1 LKSFRKIQF
10 SWFNYCM
17 HPFCNTTASS
27 KHLQSV
33 RDMHM
38 VKERERQRK
47 ISLAWM
53 GFFRT

>member
-1 LKSFRKIQF
+1 MKSFRKIQF

-27 KHLQSV
+27 KQSV

>member
-1 LKSFRKIQF
+1 
-10 SWFNYCM
+10 M